1 MSAKQVFSL
10 KPRLCRFDFR
20 RCFHSGICSRINS
33 SGNITLC
40 FRYRGG
46 NFHTLRKVTFDVSRF
61 IFTHFASVFLKYILV
76 LGCKGG
82 V

>member
-1 MSAKQVFSL
+1 VSAKQGFSL

-33 SGNITLC
+33 SGNIILC

-46 NFHTLRKVTFDVSRF
+46 QMHASRKIASEYVSRLLF
-61 IFTHFASVFLKYILV
+61 IFFAFMEFRAVI
-76 LGCKGG
+76 
-82 V
+82 